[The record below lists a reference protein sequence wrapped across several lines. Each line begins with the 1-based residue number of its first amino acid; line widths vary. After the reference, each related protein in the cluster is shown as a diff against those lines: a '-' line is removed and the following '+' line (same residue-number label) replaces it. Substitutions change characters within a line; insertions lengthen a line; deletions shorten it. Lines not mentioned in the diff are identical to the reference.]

1 MHQGTHNATVGGLLG
16 PLPDLSGS
24 QEAKFLVLLEFW
36 LREVPGL
43 ASGKSPLPRQQGTS
57 NWNQLLE
64 IRENP
69 QGNSARAVHP
79 SPVSQKYYKNPG
91 QVSKSHSW
99 VSVFLILMSYKRDW
113 FMTII

>member
-43 ASGKSPLPRQQGTS
+43 ASGKSLLPS
-57 NWNQLLE
+57 NQAPVTDQLLE
-64 IRENP
+64 IRE
-69 QGNSARAVHP
+69 
-79 SPVSQKYYKNPG
+79 
-91 QVSKSHSW
+91 
-99 VSVFLILMSYKRDW
+99 KR
-113 FMTII
+113 